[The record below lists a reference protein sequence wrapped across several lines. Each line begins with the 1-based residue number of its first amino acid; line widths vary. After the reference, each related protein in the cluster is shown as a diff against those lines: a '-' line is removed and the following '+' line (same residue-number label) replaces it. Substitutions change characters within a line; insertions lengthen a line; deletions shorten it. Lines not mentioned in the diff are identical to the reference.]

1 MRINEKQLLEL
12 KEEIEKAK
20 NKLAELKGRKEY
32 LLQELK
38 DKWGCESLEEAQNKI
53 DLLND
58 EINNLETTIEKEIEE
73 LENEYRL

>member
-1 MRINEKQLLEL
+1 MPMNEKQLLEL

-38 DKWGCESLEEAQNKI
+38 DKWGCESL
-53 DLLND
+53 
-58 EINNLETTIEKEIEE
+58 
-73 LENEYRL
+73 

>member
-1 MRINEKQLLEL
+1 MTINEKQLLEL

-20 NKLAELKGRKEY
+20 SKLAELRGRKEY

-38 DKWGCESLEEAQNKI
+38 DKWECESLEEAQNKI
-53 DLLND
+53 DSLND

-73 LENEYRL
+73 LEDEYQL